1 MNASQAIGIF
11 LNYHTVNSA
20 KNTLRN
26 HQFVLSRFS
35 QQFGERETATITD
48 DEILIFLTRL
58 TEGAKQSTKRL
69 R

>member
-1 MNASQAIGIF
+1 MNVSQATGIF

-26 HQFVLSRFS
+26 REFVLSRFS
-35 QQFGERETATITD
+35 NQVGEREAESITS